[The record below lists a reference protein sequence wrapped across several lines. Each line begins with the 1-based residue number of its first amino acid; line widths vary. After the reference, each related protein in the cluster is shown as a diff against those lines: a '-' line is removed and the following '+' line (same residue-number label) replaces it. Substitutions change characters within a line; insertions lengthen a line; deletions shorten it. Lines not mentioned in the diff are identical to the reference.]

1 VSEQSS
7 EAQPPGA
14 RDPAHA
20 PYTTL
25 VLSELRRGARERKLR
40 KMASNEIQTTWLT
53 EGVGVFLT
61 TDRVVRL
68 QGEDSQSWLNGQV
81 TNDVRELEPRRAVY
95 ALTVSLKGRIHS
107 DLWALRTPA
116 DSEAE
121 PASSVALVL
130 PQASLE
136 PTLAAFEKHIIME
149 DVELAPDSD
158 LRVIT
163 LQGPRAE
170 ALLEALGLS
179 ARAYACSRL
188 GSVPGF
194 DVWLPEAEVDAVL
207 NRAAQHAPG
216 LGGGVL
222 DAAGWAHAHVVL
234 GVPRAGVDF
243 GPESYPQEAGL
254 KARAVSFSKGCY
266 TGQEVVYM
274 LEKRGQAARRL
285 VQLSAPGAAPAAP
298 ASVISDAEGQRVGE
312 VTSATQS
319 GSLGVAL
326 GYVKRAH
333 AHVGA
338 GLRIDAQIWEVR
350 CVLGES
356 QTDCPIIAAP

>member
-1 VSEQSS
+1 W
-7 EAQPPGA
+7 A
-14 RDPAHA
+14 
-20 PYTTL
+20 
-25 VLSELRRGARERKLR
+25 LSEDAG
-40 KMASNEIQTTWLT
+40 MAMVVPS
-53 EGVGVFLT
+53 
-61 TDRVVRL
+61 VRL
-68 QGEDSQSWLNGQV
+68 D
-81 TNDVRELEPRRAVY
+81 A
-95 ALTVSLKGRIHS
+95 
-107 DLWALRTPA
+107 
-116 DSEAE
+116 
-121 PASSVALVL
+121 
-130 PQASLE
+130 
-136 PTLAAFEKHIIME
+136 TLDRFDKHIIME

-158 LRVIT
+158 LRVLT

-170 ALLEALGLS
+170 ALLETLGLS
-179 ARAYACSRL
+179 ARAYACPRL
-188 GSVPGF
+188 GSLPGF
-194 DVWLPEAEVDAVL
+194 DVWLTEAEVDAVL
-207 NRAAQHAPG
+207 SRAAEQAPG
-216 LGGGVL
+216 LGGGVI

-243 GPESYPQEAGL
+243 GPDSYPQEAGL

-285 VQLSAPGAAPAAP
+285 VQLSAPGAVPAAP

-326 GYVKRAH
+326 GYVKRVH

-338 GLRIDAQIWEVR
+338 ALRIDAQVWEVR

-356 QTDCPIIAAP
+356 QADCPIIASL